1 MASIEDTTIE
11 DTTIE
16 DTTSSVPLASL
27 TELDVVS
34 LLGALGL
41 ERYADACLA
50 VPLRGADLVHCT
62 EGDLAAAGVF
72 FRPHRLSLLESL
84 SGFATEGVP
93 STLLVSA
100 ASPSSP
106 SACLITGG
114 DLPNWLAQAQAQLA
128 AEEGGGQQPPMAS
141 EEHEGQQPPLLGLR
155 VGSAAAD
162 VDPFP
167 MGAASSGTMVLP
179 KTTRDRGSASTGS
192 ADQHDAALEVHY
204 APDRGSIRAVN
215 GRSLGSLG
223 AAPYLIGRGT
233 TGVDLTLGEPH
244 ISARQATILPP
255 SAHAPH
261 GSGAPSALTPD
272 EASWRLVDTSTNGTL
287 VNGVPVGRNGC
298 VSLRDGVRDQQCP
311 ASLLEPCYIDRWGL
325 MVVGLSLVSGRT

>member
-1 MASIEDTTIE
+1 
-11 DTTIE
+11 
-16 DTTSSVPLASL
+16 
-27 TELDVVS
+27 
-34 LLGALGL
+34 
-41 ERYADACLA
+41 
-50 VPLRGADLVHCT
+50 
-62 EGDLAAAGVF
+62 
-72 FRPHRLSLLESL
+72 
-84 SGFATEGVP
+84 
-93 STLLVSA
+93 
-100 ASPSSP
+100 
-106 SACLITGG
+106 
-114 DLPNWLAQAQAQLA
+114 LA

-141 EEHEGQQPPLLGLR
+141 EEHEGQPPPLLGLR

-179 KTTRDRGSASTGS
+179 KTTRGRGLASTGS
-192 ADQHDAALEVHY
+192 DDQHDAALEVHY

-255 SAHAPH
+255 SAHAPY

-272 EASWRLVDTSTNGTL
+272 DARVRDSEASWRLVDTSTNGTL

-298 VSLRDGVRDQQCP
+298 VNLRDGDVIHFGQRDKFPWAVFHQLDGARG
-311 ASLLEPCYIDRWGL
+311 ASQSEPSWRCTSWEHANSSGYQPTPLASGARGQLDSIAEAAVEGNNMARQAGRQEASQPESMCNSSVDGPPSC
-325 MVVGLSLVSGRT
+325 VVA